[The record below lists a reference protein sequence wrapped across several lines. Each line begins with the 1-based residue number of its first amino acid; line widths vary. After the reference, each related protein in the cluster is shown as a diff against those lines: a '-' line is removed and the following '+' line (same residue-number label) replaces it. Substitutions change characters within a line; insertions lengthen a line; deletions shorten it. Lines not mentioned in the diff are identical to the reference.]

1 MTEKDLQVVINREL
15 ALLSFQVRR
24 SAQQVDEL
32 LDPLFREIGA
42 SGQLWTRADTISA
55 LASERSDSEG
65 AIEATEM
72 AAEPFAV
79 DLVQLIYVS
88 RIGKGDEP
96 GEAHCGGNQQ
106 ACGAYC
112 STKAPRS
119 MTGSR

>member
-88 RIGKGDEP
+88 NRQGRR
-96 GEAHCGGNQQ
+96 AR
-106 ACGAYC
+106 
-112 STKAPRS
+112 RS
-119 MTGSR
+119 SLWRQSAGVWRLLFHQGTPLNDR